1 MTFKFPKA
9 ARETSK
15 EDKLDLEWTFYDVD
29 LDVIREEISQNIYF
43 GGSKKLDDPDKLKEH

>member
-15 EDKLDLEWTFYDVD
+15 EDKIDLEWTFYDVD
-29 LDVIREEISQNIYF
+29 LDVIREEISQNVYF
-43 GGSKKLDDPDKLKEH
+43 GGSK